1 MQRVQFITMTA
12 AAMAS
17 PIALAEISFAG
28 EAAAG
33 RLAAL
38 ERRVGGRLGVYAIDT
53 GDKRRIEYR
62 ANERFAMCSTFKFL
76 LTAAV
81 LARVDAGRE
90 RLDRRIAFG
99 ERDLLEYAPVTRAHV
114 REGSMTVSALC
125 SAAIEQSDNTAGN
138 LLLRSVGGP
147 AAFTQYA
154 RSLGD
159 AATRLDRDEP
169 SLNTA
174 IPGDVRDTT
183 TPHAMARDMELLLL
197 RGKLSAAS
205 RGRLSLWLDACR
217 TGTDCIRAGIPATW
231 TAGDKTG
238 SGQRGTR
245 NDIAILRP
253 PDRAPVLVAAYLT
266 GSTAP
271 SSERNAAL
279 AEVGRIVTESFATA
293 PRR

>member
-1 MQRVQFITMTA
+1 MQRVRFITMTA

-17 PIALAEISFAG
+17 PIVLPEISFAG
-28 EAAAG
+28 EATAG
-33 RLAAL
+33 RLAAV
-38 ERRVGGRLGVYAIDT
+38 ERRMGGRLGVYAMDT
-53 GDKRRIEYR
+53 GDKRSIAYR

-76 LTAAV
+76 LTGAV

-125 SAAIEQSDNTAGN
+125 AAAIEQSDNTAGN
-138 LLLRSVGGP
+138 LLLRSIGGP

-159 AATRLDRDEP
+159 PATRLDRDEP

-174 IPGDVRDTT
+174 IPGDARDTT
-183 TPHAMARDMELLLL
+183 TPHAMVRDMELLLL

-205 RGRLSLWLDACR
+205 RGKLSMWLDACR

-231 TAGDKTG
+231 AAGDKTG

-271 SSERNAAL
+271 SAARNAAL
-279 AEVGRIVTESFATA
+279 AEVGRIVTESFATV
-293 PRR
+293 RRR